1 MPTNNDAQLI
11 SSISADKSVIKDIF
25 SDNYLFTIPN
35 YQRPYSWLE
44 EHALQLLDDLHSF
57 AFMESNFN
65 DLPPYFLGSA
75 VIIQRPGERIAQVV
89 DGQQRLTTLTILL
102 SCLRYQ
108 IEDTRGKATISALIF
123 QSGDEL
129 LGTAATYRLKTRPRD
144 QDFFKALV
152 QEPNGL
158 VDYFQNPDRIVLV
171 NDAQKQ
177 ILLNAKAYVEAF
189 KKKYSQ
195 EQLVQLAKYIIQ
207 KCIIVIVTSSDED
220 MAFRIFNVLNDRG
233 KDLTIA
239 DILKSEILEKVRET
253 EQEVYTQKW
262 EDSEEELGIEKFK
275 DFFSH
280 LRAIFVKK
288 KAEKTVLEEIRT
300 SLKPS
305 EKPEKFIDRILIPF
319 ANAYSNIEKEDYT
332 ATQFPEQINASFN
345 RLKRSNHT
353 DWLPSAI
360 YFVAL
365 HPNASRKI
373 MEFLQQL
380 EKLTLGMIAQ
390 KISLNER
397 IERYALVNGIIE
409 RDEDLYAPGS
419 AFLLNDKDRQAIINT
434 LRTPDLYHKQLV
446 KPVLAKIEE
455 QMNDGSITIHYD
467 SLSIEHILPQHPT
480 VAYWLERFPVMERSR
495 LTDGLGNLSLI
506 TVRKNSQAKNYE
518 FRKKITVY
526 FKMDGRASNLGMVNQ
541 LSEYPDWNPE
551 TVSARSRLLLNFFL
565 RALGLDPIVAGD

>member
-1 MPTNNDAQLI
+1 M
-11 SSISADKSVIKDIF
+11 
-25 SDNYLFTIPN
+25 
-35 YQRPYSWLE
+35 
-44 EHALQLLDDLHSF
+44 
-57 AFMESNFN
+57 
-65 DLPPYFLGSA
+65 
-75 VIIQRPGERIAQVV
+75 
-89 DGQQRLTTLTILL
+89 
-102 SCLRYQ
+102 
-108 IEDTRGKATISALIF
+108 
-123 QSGDEL
+123 
-129 LGTAATYRLKTRPRD
+129 
-144 QDFFKALV
+144 
-152 QEPNGL
+152 
-158 VDYFQNPDRIVLV
+158 
-171 NDAQKQ
+171 
-177 ILLNAKAYVEAF
+177 
-189 KKKYSQ
+189 
-195 EQLVQLAKYIIQ
+195 QLAKYIIQ

-233 KDLTIA
+233 KDLTFA